1 MLHSL
6 HLDMPVLMNICGG
19 MGVGVMT
26 PVGDVIECD
35 GEICCCCAA
44 TLVASTTAAAAAAL
58 DDNRSASSMLC
69 FTSICGGM
77 TFNAGSDKRSAMSA
91 GNNGRISSDEWW
103 WWWWWVVDDEFDG
116 EIEMLPLPPP
126 RGLCERRF
134 GEGVS
139 GGLPGSDGA
148 QTICSGV
155 IESPLTDM
163 FSLPS
168 MMASN
173 SMRK

>member
-1 MLHSL
+1 
-6 HLDMPVLMNICGG
+6 MPVLMNICGG
-19 MGVGVMT
+19 IGVGVMT
-26 PVGDVIECD
+26 PLGDVIECD
-35 GEICCCCAA
+35 GEICCA

-58 DDNRSASSMLC
+58 DDNRMASSMLC
-69 FTSICGGM
+69 FTNICGGM

-91 GNNGRISSDEWW
+91 GNNGRISSDEW
-103 WWWWWVVDDEFDG
+103 VVDEFDG
-116 EIEMLPLPPP
+116 EIEMLPLP

-139 GGLPGSDGA
+139 GGLPGSEGA

-155 IESPLTDM
+155 IESPLIDM

-168 MMASN
+168 MIASN
-173 SMRK
+173 SMRN